1 MAIIEQGILG
11 GFSGRVGTVVG
22 YHRHGAW
29 FVRAYQPHIND
40 RKSAA
45 QLEQRSRFK
54 AMIQFASP
62 ATPLLRIGLR
72 QMADREGI
80 TEGNVFLKINKACF
94 QNLNNQNN
102 PITPNPITPTT
113 PINQITP
120 TILYPS
126 LQFSR
131 GPLAA
136 PRALEYSL
144 AGALCTV
151 RWQRSGG
158 SLTDTLHIYAY
169 CPATGTGICLTARRS
184 QGRLRALLPEGFAG
198 QELHVWAFVQGRGGA
213 VSGTE
218 YVREDESD
226 STHSDAEGCTPLPDL
241 SWEAKE
247 RVPTRFLSATL
258 GTPSSS
264 QIHNLQSDRLCSN
277 LFNLHRTPAAPKNP
291 CGGYSFLLQ
300 SRP

>member
-45 QLEQRSRFK
+45 QLVQRSRFK

-80 TEGNVFLKINKACF
+80 TEGNAFLKINKDCF

-136 PRALEYSL
+136 PRSLEYSL
-144 AGALCTV
+144 EGALCTV
-151 RWQRSGG
+151 RWQRGGG
-158 SLTDTLHIYAY
+158 SLTDTIHIYAY
-169 CPATGTGICLTARRS
+169 CPAAATGRAVASVERARGHA
-184 QGRLRALLPEGFAG
+184 QFLLP
-198 QELHVWAFVQGRGGA
+198 QEFTNQEIHLWAFAEGGGGA
-213 VSGTE
+213 VSKTQYINRVEEGATSAEFLPAGHGT
-218 YVREDESD
+218 
-226 STHSDAEGCTPLPDL
+226 ACLPGGAPVAV
-241 SWEAKE
+241 EAGAHLVGHL
-247 RVPTRFLSATL
+247 RGRDGP
-258 GTPSSS
+258 
-264 QIHNLQSDRLCSN
+264 
-277 LFNLHRTPAAPKNP
+277 
-291 CGGYSFLLQ
+291 
-300 SRP
+300 